1 MKAVFIDAD
10 HCKVEDIEINFSGRC
25 GLGEFYEKIGNGCRM
40 VQAVPYDDKH
50 DLVLDEEALLRGD
63 VYVGFRLDDRFPY
76 TGNGI
81 IVGLGA
87 EDWASAK
94 ITADDVREKVSF
106 FSLLEIERAE
116 A

>member
-1 MKAVFIDAD
+1 MKAVFIDSE
-10 HCKVEDIEINFSGRC
+10 HRTVEDIEINFSGKC

-50 DLVLDEEALLRGD
+50 DLVVDEEIILRGG
-63 VYVGFRLDDRFPY
+63 VPLGFRLGVHEIL
-76 TGNGI
+76 GNGI

-106 FSLLEIERAE
+106 FFLMGIARAG